1 MNIQAMKD
9 INACDVDRNQ
19 LMEQH
24 FENMPI
30 ERSGTMNIA
39 AIGQQEAY
47 SLMLKEYPDVLNIDQ
62 LCQVL
67 CVSTKTGYRLLRDGD
82 ILSLKVGRTYRI
94 PKAHLLSYLKIG
106 MTPLEPS

>member
-1 MNIQAMKD
+1 MNLQAMKGMTP
-9 INACDVDRNQ
+9 CYVDSNQ
-19 LMEQH
+19 LAEQR
-24 FENMPI
+24 FEHIPI
-30 ERSGTMNIA
+30 ERRESLNIG
-39 AIGQQEAY
+39 AISQQEAY

-62 LCQVL
+62 LCEVL